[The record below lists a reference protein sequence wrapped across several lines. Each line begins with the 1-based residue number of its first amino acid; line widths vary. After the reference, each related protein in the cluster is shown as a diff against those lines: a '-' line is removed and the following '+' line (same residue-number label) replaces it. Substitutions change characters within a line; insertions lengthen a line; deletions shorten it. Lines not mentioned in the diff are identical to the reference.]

1 MRSTIKPLDVLAL
14 WERGASRHAL
24 DRSALMCAW
33 ARPDLPVDAIADLPL
48 GEITVSLLR
57 TRAVCFGEQIRGHVD
72 CEDCG
77 QRLELTVSV
86 GELLQPTAV
95 SASRDVNVAG
105 IRCRVPCLRDLAAVA
120 GESDVENAARQMLT
134 RLLDNGG
141 GDIPAM
147 SERTVR
153 EIEDALEKADPNADL
168 AFEVRCD
175 ACGHLGVA
183 QLDAGELLWD
193 EIDVRARGL
202 LAEVHL
208 LARAY
213 GWTESE
219 ILGLSAKR
227 RASYLSMVSA

>member
-1 MRSTIKPLDVLAL
+1 
-14 WERGASRHAL
+14 
-24 DRSALMCAW
+24 MCAW
-33 ARPDLPVDAIADLPL
+33 ARPDLPADAIADLPL

-57 TRAVCFGEQIRGHVD
+57 TRAACFGEQIRGHVD

-86 GELLQPTAV
+86 GELLQPTAGSV
-95 SASRDVNVAG
+95 SRDVNVAG
-105 IRCRVPCLRDLAAVA
+105 TRCRVPCLRDLAAVA
-120 GESDVENAARQMLT
+120 SEGDVEHAVRQMLA

-141 GDIPAM
+141 DDIPAM
-147 SERTVR
+147 SEMTVR
-153 EIEDALEKADPNADL
+153 EIEDALEEADPNADL

-208 LARAY
+208 LARVY

-227 RASYLSMVSA
+227 RTSYLSMVSA

>member
-1 MRSTIKPLDVLAL
+1 MRRTIKPLDVLAL

-48 GEITVSLLR
+48 GEITVILLR
-57 TRAVCFGEQIRGHVD
+57 TRAACFGEQIRGHVD

-86 GELLQPTAV
+86 GELLQPTAG
-95 SASRDVNVAG
+95 SASREVSAAG

-120 GESDVENAARQMLT
+120 SEGDVEHAARQMLA

-141 GDIPAM
+141 DDIPAM
-147 SERTVR
+147 SEMTVR

-175 ACGHLGVA
+175 VCGHLGVA

-213 GWTESE
+213 GWTERE